1 MLNVIQVLM
10 TRDCLTQEEA
20 EEQVAECRSAIY
32 TVLDSDTGETPE
44 DVVMDMLQLEPDYL
58 FEILNGI

>member
-10 TRDCLTQEEA
+10 ARDCLTQEEA